1 MEVVAATDER
11 QFPILSPLNGFT
23 SVPLAMVEP
32 FEKRARNNH
41 GQSLSMLARRGGLS
55 YDELLAVLEDRDLLP
70 SFKRDPQAALKVHT
84 LMLKWRERQKR

>member
-11 QFPILSPLNGFT
+11 QFPILSPMNGFT

-32 FEKRARNNH
+32 HARRLKNNH
-41 GQSLSMLARRGGLS
+41 GLSLEKAARTGLS

-84 LMLKWRERQKR
+84 LMLKWRGKQKR